1 LTSGYGG
8 DDVLER
14 VEPAGLKQVLIR
26 RARPADLDAVVTI
39 EEESFRTPWSRTLLA
54 SELDQPGSIYLVA
67 EVGGAV
73 AGFIG
78 LWHVMDEGHI
88 CTLAVDSNHR
98 GHGLG
103 ELLVLAAL
111 NEAVEVGSDA
121 VHLEYRV
128 GNAPAARL
136 YQKLGFERVGLR
148 AGYYSDTGEDA
159 VLARL
164 AGLRSAPGRDHLRS
178 SWRRWENERG
188 LHVAV
193 E

>member
-1 LTSGYGG
+1 MHEAAERRAADT
-8 DDVLER
+8 VL
-14 VEPAGLKQVLIR
+14 LR
-26 RARPADLDAVVTI
+26 RARLHDLDAVTTI
-39 EEESFRTPWSRTLLA
+39 EEESFATPWSRKLLE

-67 EVGGAV
+67 LSGGAV
-73 AGFIG
+73 VGFVG

-88 CTLAVDSNHR
+88 CTLAVDPDHR
-98 GHGLG
+98 GRGLG

-111 NEAVEVGSDA
+111 DAAIEVGSDA

-128 GNAPAARL
+128 GNEPAARL
-136 YQKLGFERVGLR
+136 YAKLGFERVGLR

-164 AGLRSAPGRDHLRS
+164 RGLSTPDGQEGLREAWH
-178 SWRRWENERG
+178 RWENERG
-188 LHVAV
+188 LQVAV